1 MRCYVFLS
9 DEFHSRD
16 LSINNINLLYIPHCR
31 LNHTAPGF
39 YMVEHQLVEIVLIIA
54 QALANGLILLMHCL
68 VVTIFIVLI
77 IILQLLLLFCCCQL
91 WFTMNFIISYKQYIG
106 KTVYGIGY

>member
-1 MRCYVFLS
+1 MYRYYNIGLAKYQLLIWQNFHWQSVF
-9 DEFHSRD
+9 F
-16 LSINNINLLYIPHCR
+16 
-31 LNHTAPGF
+31 
-39 YMVEHQLVEIVLIIA
+39 EIVLIIA

-68 VVTIFIVLI
+68 VVTIFVVLI
-77 IILQLLLLFCCCQL
+77 IILQVLLLFCCCQL